1 MYSILL
7 IKIINGQALMNLVN
21 FRIIFQV
28 SFVLFL
34 LVLTLK
40 IICILLK
47 DKMGRKVKIYDKN
60 ENVFRQNIKRWKIFK
75 FFFKNEGKIQKSID
89 PQDSCSICL

>member
-1 MYSILL
+1 
-7 IKIINGQALMNLVN
+7 MNLVN

-75 FFFKNEGKIQKSID
+75 FFFKNFKNKGKIQKSID
-89 PQDSCSICL
+89 PIDSCSICL